1 MKFKEGRVYRTR
13 DLKKLSSNPTRL
25 AQNLVQEGKLRKL
38 RNGLFYV
45 PKKGTFGDVPPS
57 EDAILKALFGS
68 NSYLKTGPSVWN
80 SLGLGTTAVEA
91 IPLIYNKS
99 KTGLEQ
105 IGRKKFEF
113 RRVRFPRKPSKEFFV
128 VDLLQNLDR
137 AGADPG
143 EMKQALGQALR
154 NGRFDG
160 PTLLEMAEKYGSK
173 SVEHTIMEVT
183 AGTY

>member
-1 MKFKEGRVYRTR
+1 MKLEKGRVYRTK

-25 AQNLVQEGKLRKL
+25 AQDLVQEGKLRKL

-45 PKKGTFGDVPPS
+45 PKKGAFGDVPPS

-68 NSYLKTGPSVWN
+68 NPYLKTGPSVWN
-80 SLGLGTTAVEA
+80 SLGLGTTAIEA
-91 IPLIYNKS
+91 IPLVYNKS
-99 KTGLEQ
+99 KTGMEQ
-105 IGRKKFEF
+105 VGKKKFEF
-113 RRVRFPRKPSKEFFV
+113 RRGRFPRTPSKEFFV

-137 AGADPG
+137 AGADPV
-143 EMKQALGQALR
+143 EMKQALGLALR

-160 PTLLEMAEKYGSK
+160 TKLLEMAEKYGSK
-173 SVEHTIMEVT
+173 SVAHTIMEVT

>member
-1 MKFKEGRVYRTR
+1 MKLKEGEVYRTK

-25 AQNLVQEGKLRKL
+25 AQSLVQEGKLRKL
-38 RNGLFYV
+38 RNGLFHV
-45 PKKGTFGDVPPS
+45 PKKGAFGDVPPS

-68 NSYLKTGPSVWN
+68 RPYLKTGPSVWN

-105 IGRKKFEF
+105 VGKKKFEF
-113 RRVRFPRKPSKEFFV
+113 RRVRFPRNPSKEFFV
-128 VDLLQNLDR
+128 VDLLKNLDR

-143 EMKQALGQALR
+143 ELKQALCLALR
-154 NGRFDG
+154 NGRFDV
-160 PTLLEMAEKYGSK
+160 TKLIEMAEKYGSK
-173 SVEHTIMEVT
+173 SVTNTISEVS
-183 AGTY
+183 AGSY

>member
-1 MKFKEGRVYRTR
+1 MKLKEGKVYRTK
-13 DLKKLSSNPTRL
+13 DLRKLSGNPTRL

-45 PKKGTFGDVPPS
+45 PRKGAFGDVPPS
-57 EDAILKALFGS
+57 EDAILEALFGGKP
-68 NSYLKTGPSVWN
+68 YLKTGPSVWN

-91 IPLIYNKS
+91 IPLVYNKS
-99 KTGLEQ
+99 KTGVEQ
-105 IGRKKFEF
+105 VGKKKFEF

-143 EMKQALGQALR
+143 EMKQALGLALL

-173 SVEHTIMEVT
+173 SVANTIMEVT